1 MVYIYTAD
9 TADRVSQKPRT
20 RILTS
25 YRWAACTVGI
35 DELKDELCSD
45 GDAHKYELDVN
56 SDATMGSV

>member
-45 GDAHKYELDVN
+45 GDAHK
-56 SDATMGSV
+56 